1 MAGPVQPG
9 VAHRVRP
16 EPVLWPT
23 RVTIGDQGED
33 PTSDAV
39 NHVATPSPRQ
49 RVATLC
55 ACVTNIDRR
64 APLVMRITFSRFLFV
79 AIAVAIATI
88 VASSN
93 VGGAGDLSDLRRQR
107 EEAREAEQAALEQID
122 LLRADAEVIRDT
134 LLEIQELVDA
144 QVARVEGAQQ
154 ALAAA
159 DAEVLARQ
167 QLADDADV
175 AIEATIAQIRVRA
188 VDAYVGTGESG
199 LEAWLADG
207 DVNQTAIRI
216 AMLDFTAGS
225 ERDLLD
231 NLRAHRSAREI
242 NVEFGEVAKQEA
254 DRLRAKVEEEL
265 AVLQER
271 RTLQLEVQAELAN
284 RIDAW
289 LFEADER
296 AQASE
301 EFTALIRAETAA
313 ATGLRPGSASLKGFI
328 MPTSG
333 RIGSA
338 FGPRVHPIFGA
349 VREHTGVDIGSRT
362 GNPIWASKDG
372 RVIFSGWKG
381 GYGNTVVMVHGDGT
395 VTTLYAHMSVIRANV
410 GDVVDQGELV
420 GEIGSTGFSTG
431 PHLHFEVR
439 VNGIPKDPVAFLP

>member
-1 MAGPVQPG
+1 
-9 VAHRVRP
+9 
-16 EPVLWPT
+16 LWPT

-49 RVATLC
+49 RVTTLC
-55 ACVTNIDRR
+55 ACVTNIARR
-64 APLVMRITFSRFLFV
+64 APLVMRITFSRYLFV

-167 QLADDADV
+167 QLADDADL

>member
-1 MAGPVQPG
+1 
-9 VAHRVRP
+9 
-16 EPVLWPT
+16 
-23 RVTIGDQGED
+23 
-33 PTSDAV
+33 
-39 NHVATPSPRQ
+39 
-49 RVATLC
+49 
-55 ACVTNIDRR
+55 
-64 APLVMRITFSRFLFV
+64 MRITFSRFLFV

-271 RTLQLEVQAELAN
+271 RTLQLEVQAELAS

>member
-1 MAGPVQPG
+1 
-9 VAHRVRP
+9 
-16 EPVLWPT
+16 
-23 RVTIGDQGED
+23 
-33 PTSDAV
+33 
-39 NHVATPSPRQ
+39 
-49 RVATLC
+49 
-55 ACVTNIDRR
+55 
-64 APLVMRITFSRFLFV
+64 MRITFSRFLFV

-254 DRLRAKVEEEL
+254 DRLRAEVEEEL

>member
-1 MAGPVQPG
+1 
-9 VAHRVRP
+9 
-16 EPVLWPT
+16 
-23 RVTIGDQGED
+23 
-33 PTSDAV
+33 
-39 NHVATPSPRQ
+39 
-49 RVATLC
+49 
-55 ACVTNIDRR
+55 
-64 APLVMRITFSRFLFV
+64 MRLTFSRFLFV

-271 RTLQLEVQAELAN
+271 RTLQLEVQAELAS